1 MNDSIMLEAR
11 NLVKHFPVS
20 GSKNQV
26 VHAVDGVSFQVKKG
40 ASYQFRIT
48 AGSMPTFVAGSPS
61 FRVEYAGNSG
71 SNYFFKVYAIGNPGD
86 ACGFY
91 VNKAPTP
98 VAVGTVS

>member
-40 ASYQFRIT
+40 RT
-48 AGSMPTFVAGSPS
+48 LGL
-61 FRVEYAGNSG
+61 
-71 SNYFFKVYAIGNPGD
+71 
-86 ACGFY
+86 
-91 VNKAPTP
+91 
-98 VAVGTVS
+98 VG